1 MNIMLKLNH
10 LIGTLVLKV
19 LESLLE
25 KKKEKKI
32 STLSIPQKDSGKPAQ
47 PRGAAASS
55 QLWGILAP

>member
-25 KKKEKKI
+25 KKKEKK
-32 STLSIPQKDSGKPAQ
+32 SAFVHPWNNSGKMAQ
-47 PRGAAASS
+47 PGGAAASS
-55 QLWGILAP
+55 QLWGFLAP